1 MFVNSLISLNVL
13 FHCLI
18 YYMIIYL
25 TWFLMKLL
33 CDYFIC
39 LYIYIYIYMYIYIH
53 TYTYICVYI
62 YIMFIFPS
70 GCLQIKKKFV
80 FSTFNMIY
88 VCSCVYI
95 CVFFSVV
102 PWTFE
107 NNVCHLFWINFI
119 LLSVDFVFTL
129 SSSGIPIICILWE
142 IIHKYIV
149 NQVAIQLV
157 CSSN

>member
-1 MFVNSLISLNVL
+1 MVSDETLMWLFYLFVY
-13 FHCLI
+13 I
-18 YYMIIYL
+18 YIHIYV
-25 TWFLMKLL
+25 
-33 CDYFIC
+33 
-39 LYIYIYIYMYIYIH
+39 YIYIYIYIH
-53 TYTYICVYI
+53 ICLCVYI
-62 YIMFIFPS
+62 YIYIYIQCLFFP
-70 GCLQIKKKFV
+70 LAAFKLKKKFV